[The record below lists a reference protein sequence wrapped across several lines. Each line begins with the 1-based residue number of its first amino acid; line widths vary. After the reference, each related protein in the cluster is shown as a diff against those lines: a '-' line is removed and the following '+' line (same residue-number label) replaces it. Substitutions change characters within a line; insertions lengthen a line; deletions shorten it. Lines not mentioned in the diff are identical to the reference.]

1 MKRRELLRRL
11 ERHGC
16 GLFREGARH
25 SVFVNRAARKSSTV
39 PRHREVDDFLA
50 RKISGTQSA
59 GAVGVGRAF
68 LTFVNI

>member
-39 PRHREVDDFLA
+39 PRHREVDDSSRA
-50 RKISGTQSA
+50 RSRELK
-59 GAVGVGRAF
+59 VPEP
-68 LTFVNI
+68 